1 MNNTNRSALIGLVFV
16 AIGALLIL
24 DNLRIIPLQL
34 TYYIFQ
40 WQNILIVLGVVLII
54 SGENKTL
61 GYILTGLGVLFSLK
75 QWVNFDLNIGDLWPL
90 VFIIIG
96 ASIIYKTRKSDQSQ
110 KFEPNDKDDDIIEDT
125 AIFGGGDKIITSG
138 NFKGGNLTAIFGG
151 SNIDLTQSKLAEGK
165 NEIEVFYLFG
175 GSKIRVPQDWTIHLQ
190 TTGIFGGMSDK
201 RKFVDSSTDQS
212 KELYIKGLAVFGG
225 SEITN

>member
-1 MNNTNRSALIGLVFV
+1 MNKLNKSALVGLIFLGIGT
-16 AIGALLIL
+16 LLIL
-24 DNLRIIPLQL
+24 DNFRIIPWQM
-34 TYYIFQ
+34 TYYILQ
-40 WQNILIVLGVVLII
+40 WENILIVLGVVLII
-54 SGENKTL
+54 SGENRTP
-61 GYILTGLGVLFSLK
+61 GYILLGLGALFSLK
-75 QWVNFDLNIGDLWPL
+75 EWVNFDINIGDLWPV

-96 ASIIYKTRKSDQSQ
+96 ASIINKTRKSDHSQ
-110 KFEPNDKDDDIIEDT
+110 KFDPNNKNEDTIEDT
-125 AIFGGGDKIITSG
+125 AIFGGGDKIITSV
-138 NFKGGNLTAIFGG
+138 NFKGGSLTAIFGG

-165 NEIEVFYLFG
+165 NEIDVFYLFG

-212 KELYIKGLAVFGG
+212 KELYIKGIAIFGG